1 MTSHVVTRFY
11 RAPEVIL
18 KVPYSNKIDMW
29 AAGCIFK
36 EVLELTRPPRLESS
50 KQQVLPAVDPNTVV
64 LFAGEWCSAF
74 SPPRKGE
81 SLGRNNNG
89 PELDQLGVILATI
102 GTPTASEFA
111 HVPEAASECV
121 RQRCPAGV
129 WSQLDK
135 KLRSQEI
142 TTRLMSLIPWMSTAE
157 VELLSSFLA
166 LCPKRRPSAS
176 SALKAEYF
184 APLPAEQR
192 PGPTAVPSTAVLDS
206 TFSFESSSISIKDL
220 RELFADDLHRFAMA
234 EGRTL
239 AEGSLRA
246 IPSQPQQSRL
256 SVALANVLRHNE
268 SHMTAAWDRDVQD
281 FETVVANWIDS
292 VVVALKGCQRGLQ
305 KQFDSG
311 GHTETAGERLTADG
325 RADEGLDPW
334 SA

>member
-1 MTSHVVTRFY
+1 MGLSWISLASSWPPLALPLPLSLHTCPKPPVNVCGSAAQLACGHSWTRSCD
-11 RAPEVIL
+11 L
-18 KVPYSNKIDMW
+18 K
-29 AAGCIFK
+29 
-36 EVLELTRPPRLESS
+36 
-50 KQQVLPAVDPNTVV
+50 
-64 LFAGEWCSAF
+64 
-74 SPPRKGE
+74 
-81 SLGRNNNG
+81 
-89 PELDQLGVILATI
+89 
-102 GTPTASEFA
+102 
-111 HVPEAASECV
+111 
-121 RQRCPAGV
+121 
-129 WSQLDK
+129 
-135 KLRSQEI
+135 RS
-142 TTRLMSLIPWMSTAE
+142 RRGSSLIPWMSTAG

-192 PGPTAVPSTAVLDS
+192 PGPTAIPSTAVLDS

-292 VVVALKGCQRGLQ
+292 VVVALKRCQRGLQ

-325 RADEGLDPW
+325 RADEGLDTW